1 MKHFIIVFSLVGLL
15 TSCVTVGTLSYDRL
29 QAADVNFPEQVRSIG
44 IVNNMP
50 PSGVVNSRSA
60 DVLEG
65 DGKVMAESF
74 AQAIAAT
81 DYFDR
86 VVVCDSSLCTPASLE
101 AGVKGLLPAQV
112 DSLTQALGVD
122 MLFSLNRVAI
132 ELKENSFFVPGLPAP
147 VSVIDGIITP
157 VVQVYVSGRNAPLFS
172 ISKTDSIYWEV
183 SPSLSVE
190 KVVNESSEFAAGIPM
205 KHLLPYWEEVSRY
218 YYSGGDVNMRD
229 AAVFI
234 QEGDWE
240 SAFELW
246 QQTYSQK
253 KGAPKMRAAYNMALY
268 YEMHNQFEQAET
280 CLSEALQLVKEGSAE
295 QQMMELYRLQ
305 LQSLTASS
313 GKLQM
318 QMKRFENNF

>member
-1 MKHFIIVFSLVGLL
+1 MKKIFFIIGLIGL
-15 TSCVTVGTLSYDRL
+15 FTSCVTVGTLSYDRL

-50 PSGVVNSRSA
+50 PSGTTGNRSA

-74 AQAIAAT
+74 AQAIAT
-81 DYFDR
+81 TEYFDR
-86 VVVCDSSLCTPASLE
+86 VVVCDSSLCTSASLATGTE
-101 AGVKGLLPAQV
+101 GLLPAQV

-122 MLFSLNRVAI
+122 MLFSLNRVTI

-157 VVQVYVSGRNAPLFS
+157 VVQVYVSGRNTPLFS
-172 ISKTDSIYWEV
+172 VSKSDSIYWEV
-183 SPSLSVE
+183 TPTLSVE
-190 KVVNESSEFAAGIPM
+190 QVVKESSEFAASIPM
-205 KHLLPYWEEVSRY
+205 KHLLPYWEEISRY
-218 YYSGGDVNMRD
+218 YYNGGDVNMRD

-246 QQTYSQK
+246 QQTYQQK
-253 KGAPKMRAAYNMALY
+253 KGAAKMRAAYNMALY
-268 YEMHNQFEQAET
+268 YEMHNQFGEAET
-280 CLSEALQLVKEGSAE
+280 YLTEALKLVKEGSAE
-295 QQMMELYRLQ
+295 KQMMDLYRLQ
-305 LQSLTASS
+305 LQSLTAS
-313 GKLQM
+313 GTKLQM

>member
-1 MKHFIIVFSLVGLL
+1 MKKIFSILGLIGL
-15 TSCVTVGTLSYDRL
+15 FTSCVTVGTLSYDRL

-50 PSGVVNSRSA
+50 PSGVAESRST

-65 DGKVMAESF
+65 DGKVMSESF
-74 AQAIAAT
+74 AQAVAAT

-86 VVVCDSSLCTPASLE
+86 VVVCDSSLCTPASLA
-101 AGVKGLLPAQV
+101 AGVEGLLPAQV

-172 ISKTDSIYWEV
+172 VSKSDSIYWEV

-190 KVVNESSEFAAGIPM
+190 QVIKESSEFAAGIPM
-205 KHLLPYWEEVSRY
+205 KHLLPYWEEISRY

-234 QEGDWE
+234 LEGDWE
-240 SAFELW
+240 AAFELW
-246 QQTYSQK
+246 QQTYRTK
-253 KGAPKMRAAYNMALY
+253 KGAAKMRAAYNMALY
-268 YEMHNQFEQAET
+268 YEMHNQFKEAESY
-280 CLSEALQLVKEGSAE
+280 LSEALQLVKDGSAE

-305 LQSLTASS
+305 LQSLAAS
-313 GKLQM
+313 GTRLQM